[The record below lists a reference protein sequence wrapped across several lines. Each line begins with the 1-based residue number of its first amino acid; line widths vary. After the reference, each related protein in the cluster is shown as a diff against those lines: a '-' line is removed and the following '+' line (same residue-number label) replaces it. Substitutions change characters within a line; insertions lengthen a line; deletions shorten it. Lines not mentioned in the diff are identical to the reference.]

1 MQQWSVRF
9 ETTGHF
15 TEDHAETVLEALEKC
30 EPAVSYSPRS
40 LSARFWVEAETP
52 QRAVDAGFRLFRS
65 ALSGIGIK
73 PAENVVEIECQRL
86 EDLDRSIE
94 ESNAPDVVGV
104 AEVAKALRV
113 SKQRTSE
120 LARSADFPRPV
131 AHLASGPV
139 WKWSAIA
146 RYVKDWTRRPGRPT
160 RVVTAAVA
168 KKK

>member
-15 TEDHAETVLEALEKC
+15 TEDHAEAILEALEKC
-30 EPAVSYSPRS
+30 GPAVSYSSKS

-52 QRAVDAGFRLFRS
+52 QHAFDAGFRLFRS
-65 ALSGIGIK
+65 ALSEIGIK
-73 PAENVVEIECQRL
+73 PTENVVEVECQRL
-86 EDLDRSIE
+86 ADLDRSIK

-104 AEVAKALRV
+104 AEVAKALGV

-131 AHLASGPV
+131 ARLASGPV
-139 WKWSAIA
+139 WKWSAIV
-146 RYVKDWTRRPGRPT
+146 RYVKDWARRPGRPT
-160 RVVTAAVA
+160 RVVTAAFA